1 MITYSDTPA
10 TTSSALPLDPE
21 TQAHLPADA
30 TPDAAIDNELVRRF
44 VAGDE
49 SAFVEIVKRH
59 QSRII
64 NVSLNLL
71 RNQADAEEVAQDTF
85 IRVHRGLAKFRGGS
99 SFATWI
105 YRIAVNLSHNR
116 YWYYFR
122 RRRQDSF
129 SLDQALT
136 PDNPATLSDL
146 VADHTPDPAREAI
159 TYEFIALVERCMGQL
174 DARHREVL
182 TMRNH
187 RNHSY
192 DEIATNLGINAGTV
206 KSRIARA
213 RTNLRELLVQA
224 CPEFSRSAE
233 LGDWLLMSPAVRGQ
247 AGAFAA

>member
-1 MITYSDTPA
+1 MMTYSDSPA
-10 TTSSALPLDPE
+10 TTSSAQPREPE
-21 TQAHLPADA
+21 RSS
-30 TPDAAIDNELVRRF
+30 TPGISADAAIDNELVRRF
-44 VAGDE
+44 TAGDE

-71 RNQADAEEVAQDTF
+71 RNQADAEEIAQDTF
-85 IRVHRGLAKFRGGS
+85 IRAHRGLANFRGGS

-122 RRRQDSF
+122 RRRQDSV

-136 PDNPATLSDL
+136 PGNPATLSEL
-146 VADHTPDPAREAI
+146 VADHTPDPAREAV
-159 TYEFIALVERCMGQL
+159 THEFAALVERCMGQL
-174 DARHREVL
+174 DVRHREVL
-182 TMRNH
+182 TLRNH

-224 CPEFSRSAE
+224 CPEFSRDTP
-233 LGDWLLMSPAVRGQ
+233 LGDWLLPAPQLGGRS
-247 AGAFAA
+247 AALAA

>member
-1 MITYSDTPA
+1 MISPTD
-10 TTSSALPLDPE
+10 SSAPSSASTRPLDPE
-21 TQAHLPADA
+21 AFTSINASS
-30 TPDAAIDNELVRRF
+30 DAAIDNTLVRRF
-44 VAGDE
+44 NAGDE
-49 SAFVEIVKRH
+49 SAFVEIMKRH
-59 QSRII
+59 QSRIL

-71 RNQADAEEVAQDTF
+71 RNQADAEEVTQDTF
-85 IRVHRGLAKFRGGS
+85 IRVYRGLANFRGSS

-136 PDNPATLSDL
+136 LDSPATLSDL
-146 VADHTPDPAREAI
+146 VADGTPDPAREAI
-159 TYEFIALVERCMGQL
+159 TNEFTALVERCMKQL

-182 TMRNH
+182 TLRNH
-187 RNHSY
+187 HHHSY

-224 CPEFSRSAE
+224 CPEFSRGAT
-233 LGDWLLMSPAVRGQ
+233 LGDWLLMSPAERGQ
-247 AGAFAA
+247 AATLAA